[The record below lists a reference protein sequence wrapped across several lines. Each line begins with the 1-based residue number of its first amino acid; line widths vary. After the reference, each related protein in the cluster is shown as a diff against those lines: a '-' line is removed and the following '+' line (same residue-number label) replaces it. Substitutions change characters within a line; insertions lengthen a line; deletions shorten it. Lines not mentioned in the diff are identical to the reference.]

1 MDKPTPADLARLTVQ
16 RGPGLAL
23 YARQWPDATE
33 AEDVLQEVLT
43 ALLAQRPPPADP
55 VGWICRAIRNAAI
68 DQIRTSARRR
78 QRERAVAAIRPEP
91 FDPRPDSLIDS
102 QTAQQALAQLP
113 DLSRE
118 IVTLRIWADLTFTQI
133 AAALDLSV
141 STVHNRYSS
150 ALDQLRALLENPCK
164 MTSQT

>member
-1 MDKPTPADLARLTVQ
+1 MDIRTPAELARLIME
-16 RGPGLAL
+16 RGAGLAL
-23 YARQWPDATE
+23 YARQWLDAAG
-33 AEDVLQEVLT
+33 AEDVLQEALT
-43 ALLAQRPPPADP
+43 ALLAQRPPPEDP
-55 VGWICRAIRNAAI
+55 VAWTCRAIRNAAI

-78 QRERAVAAIRPEP
+78 RRERAVAAVRPEP
-91 FDPRPDSLIDS
+91 FDPRPDSSIDG

-133 AAALDLSV
+133 ANALDLSV

-150 ALDQLRALLENPCK
+150 ALDQLRTFLENPCK
-164 MTSQT
+164 TTSRT